1 MSIVAE
7 LLAKPGVIAAGQYA
21 YRGDRF
27 SYKGSLSEE
36 DARRASIMCRATTM
50 STIMEGDMLAELGS
64 QNGIHPVRGWAVR
77 GAENTVCVVANVFCF
92 VANEA
97 GSVGGIL
104 NFMRESLANQT
115 ADMV

>member
-27 SYKGSLSEE
+27 SYKGKLSEE

-50 STIMEGDMLAELGS
+50 GGIMEGEMLKSLNPD
-64 QNGIHPVRGWAVR
+64 NGLHPMRGWMLR
-77 GAENTVCVVANVFCF
+77 GSERTVCVVANTFCF
-92 VANEA
+92 ISNKEGKA
-97 GSVGGIL
+97 GAIL
-104 NFMRESLANQT
+104 DLMRRQLSHEKMDL
-115 ADMV
+115 V

>member
-1 MSIVAE
+1 MNIVAE
-7 LLAKPGVIAAGQYA
+7 LLAKPGVIAAGHYA

-50 STIMEGDMLAELGS
+50 STIMEGEMLAGLRS
-64 QNGIHPVRGWAVR
+64 QSGIHPVRGWAVR
-77 GAENTVCVVANVFCF
+77 GADNSVCVVANVFCF

-104 NFMRESLANQT
+104 KFMRDSLAGQT
-115 ADMV
+115 GDLV